1 MSLFLLADPRLV
13 HRSIPYLTFL
23 LWSGSFSTRTVTED
37 RNVGGTWGTR
47 ERGILVAPRGA
58 GVSLERVSHQFG
70 KVTVLQDVGFTVPA
84 GRSFGVIGPSGCG
97 KSTVLSLVAGL
108 AEPTAGTVRVGGAS
122 TSAARLAACALMPQK
137 DMLLPWR
144 RAIDNAGLALENRGV
159 PRRQARA
166 RVAPLFERFHLGGF
180 EQHWPSELSGGMRQ
194 RVAFLRTLV
203 AAKDVLL
210 LDEPFGGLDSITR
223 ADMQDWLREVLR
235 LEPRTVVLVTHD
247 VEEALLLC
255 QEVVVLTS
263 RPTRVVA
270 TLPVDLPLRP
280 SRAETVAAPEF
291 IRLRGHVLSLLG
303 EGQKR
308 S

>member
-1 MSLFLLADPRLV
+1 M
-13 HRSIPYLTFL
+13 
-23 LWSGSFSTRTVTED
+23 
-37 RNVGGTWGTR
+37 R
-47 ERGILVAPRGA
+47 ERGILVAQAGA

-70 KVTVLQDVGFTVPA
+70 ETTVLRDVEFSVPA
-84 GRSFGVIGPSGCG
+84 GRSLGVIGPSGCG

-108 AEPTAGTVRVGGAS
+108 AEPTSGTVRVGGAS
-122 TSAARLAACALMPQK
+122 APAARLAACALMPQK
-137 DMLLPWR
+137 DLLLPWR

-159 PRRQARA
+159 PRRRARA

-180 EQHWPSELSGGMRQ
+180 EQHWPAELSGGMRQ

-203 AAKDVLL
+203 AEKDVLL

-223 ADMQDWLREVLR
+223 ADMQVWLREVLR

-255 QEVVVLTS
+255 QDVVVLTS
-263 RPTRVVA
+263 RPTRAVA
-270 TLPVDLPLRP
+270 TLPVRLPLR
-280 SRAETVAAPEF
+280 STRAETVADPAF
-291 IRLRGHVLSLLG
+291 ARLRGHVLTLLG
-303 EGQKR
+303 EGQRR